1 LTTSDENTSSAT
13 TSVNRKVDR
22 KVDGKPAR
30 KASEKVDRKALHH
43 RAEGPAAAP
52 PLFLGPSLGT
62 STALWDSVAP
72 ELAASHR
79 VVRWDLPGHGG
90 SAADLIGPGATV
102 ADLADLVLALADSL
116 GIGRFAYAGVSL
128 GGAVGL
134 HLAAHH
140 PERVA
145 SLAVICSS
153 AHFGGPAFWEERA
166 ALVRR
171 EGLSSLARSAPE
183 RWFTPGFTVPAL
195 VADARNADPEAYA
208 ACCDALAAYDI
219 RGLLPSL
226 TVPTLVVAGRE
237 DPTTPPAHAREIADA
252 VPDATLTELPRAS
265 HLAPAERPAAVT
277 DALRAHFDGASADGG
292 RVRREVLGD
301 AHVDRA
307 QAATTPFTARF
318 QDFISRYAW
327 GEIWT
332 DPTLS
337 RRERS
342 MITLT
347 ALVAHGHYDELAMH
361 VRAARRNGLTSEEIG
376 AVLLQTAVY
385 CGVPAANSAFAVA
398 RRVLADE
405 EPDPGTAGS

>member
-1 LTTSDENTSSAT
+1 MT
-13 TSVNRKVDR
+13 
-22 KVDGKPAR
+22 
-30 KASEKVDRKALHH
+30 EKLLNH
-43 RAEGPAAAP
+43 RAEGPASAP
-52 PLFLGPSLGT
+52 PLLLGPSLGT
-62 STALWDSVAP
+62 SYALWDKVAP
-72 ELAASHR
+72 ELSVTHR

-90 SAADLIGPGATV
+90 SDAGLIGPGATV
-102 ADLADLVLALADSL
+102 ADLAGLVLDLADSL
-116 GIGRFAYAGVSL
+116 GLERFAYAGVSL

-134 HLAAHH
+134 HLALHH

-153 AHFGGPAFWEERA
+153 AHFNGAGPWQERA

-171 EGLSSLARSAPE
+171 EGLAGLAESADA
-183 RWFTPGFTVPAL
+183 RWFTPGFTVPEL
-195 VADARNADPEAYA
+195 VADHRDADPDAYA
-208 ACCDALAAYDI
+208 ACCDALAAFDLRERLAEI
-219 RGLLPSL
+219 S
-226 TVPTLVVAGRE
+226 VPTLLVAGRE
-237 DPTTPPAHAREIADA
+237 DPATPPAHLREIADA
-252 VPDATLTELPRAS
+252 VPGSALTEIPGAS
-265 HLAPAERPAAVT
+265 HLAPAERPEAVLT
-277 DALRAHFDGASADGG
+277 ALRAHFDGAAGG
-292 RVRREVLGD
+292 AKRGMEVRRQVLGD

-307 QAATTPFTARF
+307 QARQTPFTARF

-361 VRAARRNGLTSEEIG
+361 VRAARRNGLSPEEIG

-385 CGVPAANSAFAVA
+385 CGVPAANSAFATA
-398 RRVLADE
+398 QRVLAE
-405 EPDPGTAGS
+405 EEQG

>member
-1 LTTSDENTSSAT
+1 MT
-13 TSVNRKVDR
+13 
-22 KVDGKPAR
+22 
-30 KASEKVDRKALHH
+30 EKLLNH
-43 RAEGPAAAP
+43 RAEGPASAP
-52 PLFLGPSLGT
+52 PLLLGPSLGT
-62 STALWDSVAP
+62 SYALWDKVAP
-72 ELAASHR
+72 ELSITHR

-102 ADLADLVLALADSL
+102 GDLAGLVLDLADALGL
-116 GIGRFAYAGVSL
+116 ERFAYAGVSL

-134 HLAAHH
+134 HLALRH
-140 PERVA
+140 PERVS

-153 AHFGGPAFWEERA
+153 AHFNGAKPWEERA

-171 EGLSSLARSAPE
+171 EGLAGLAESADA
-183 RWFTPGFTVPAL
+183 RWFTPGFTVPEL
-195 VADARNADPEAYA
+195 VADHRDADPEAYA
-208 ACCDALAAYDI
+208 ACCDALAAFDL
-219 RGLLPSL
+219 RERLPEIA
-226 TVPTLVVAGRE
+226 VPTVLVAGRE
-237 DPTTPPAHAREIADA
+237 DPATPPAHLREIADA
-252 VPDATLTELPRAS
+252 VPGAALVEIPGAS
-265 HLAPAERPAAVT
+265 HLAPAQCPEAVLT
-277 DALRAHFDGASADGG
+277 ALRTHFGTGAKRGME
-292 RVRREVLGD
+292 VRRQVLGD

-307 QAATTPFTARF
+307 QARQTPFTARF

-361 VRAARRNGLTSEEIG
+361 VRAARRNGLSPEEIG

-385 CGVPAANSAFAVA
+385 CGVPAANSAFATA
-398 RRVLADE
+398 QRVLAEEDE
-405 EPDPGTAGS
+405 AGRG